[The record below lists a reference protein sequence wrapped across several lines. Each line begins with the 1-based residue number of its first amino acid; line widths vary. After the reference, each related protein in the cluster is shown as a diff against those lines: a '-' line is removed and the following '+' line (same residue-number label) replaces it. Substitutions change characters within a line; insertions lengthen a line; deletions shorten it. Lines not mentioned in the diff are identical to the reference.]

1 MKLMSLQKWQTL
13 AMPTC
18 QNYATRLQS
27 STVEKIWKGEN
38 AFKIRAVSLCFTNLS
53 AKARRSPSIEL
64 G

>member
-13 AMPTC
+13 AVTTC
-18 QNYATRLQS
+18 QNLCYQITKQHS
-27 STVEKIWKGEN
+27 GKIWEGEN

-53 AKARRSPSIEL
+53 AKAKSPSIEL